1 MLYALFREG
10 EYDTYCLEEI
20 IYIFVGGGLL
30 CYRNIMSEVW
40 GINIWVHVLFI
51 SKKSSPAPTNIV
63 RCSKMPSLSRLS
75 ERVDSLDGYTK

>member
-30 CYRNIMSEVW
+30 CYRNIMRYG

-51 SKKSSPAPTNIV
+51 SKK
-63 RCSKMPSLSRLS
+63 R
-75 ERVDSLDGYTK
+75 ERVYHLGFGEQRGEIRGDAYMRGRL